1 MQNLPAARLQRKDGR
16 AIAMNY
22 LIKAIGAGFLTLGMV
37 LWPMPALALT
47 VEVTPVAGGFFFLFS
62 EISPAA
68 GTDPVFTLN
77 RETGEVTFGDGVL
90 GQRPP
95 TGQGVVATYQS
106 GTGAVGTR
114 YPITVDFQPFL
125 IPSRAFFE
133 DDYGRLDLSLIIAGL
148 ETLAVQTQDD
158 GVMVQEVRIIPLP
171 ASLCLVASGLV
182 CLAAL
187 RKRTGGKISA

>member
-1 MQNLPAARLQRKDGR
+1 V
-16 AIAMNY
+16 NY
-22 LIKAIGAGFLTLGMV
+22 LIKAIRAGFLTLGMV

-77 RETGEVTFGDGVL
+77 REIGEVTFGDGVL
-90 GQRPP
+90 GERPP

-106 GTGAVGTR
+106 GMGAVGTS
-114 YPITVDFQPFL
+114 YPIKVDFQPFL
-125 IPSRAFFE
+125 IPSQAFFE

-148 ETLAVQTQDD
+148 ETLGVQTLDD
-158 GVMVQEVRIIPLP
+158 AVMVREVRIIPLP

-187 RKRTGGKISA
+187 LRNRAGGKISA